1 MSKVIAISNQ
11 KGGVG
16 KTATALNLGIAIAR
30 QGEKVLLVDNDPQ
43 ADLTACLGWRQ
54 PDTLQTTLY
63 HLMQQSVSD
72 HPIQTDKAI
81 LHSDEGVD
89 LIPSSIE
96 LSDME
101 RSLVNT
107 MSREYVLA
115 SCLHDVRKDYDYILI
130 DCPPSFGMITIN
142 ALAASNSVLV
152 PVQAQ
157 YLSAKGMT
165 MLMQSVSK
173 VRRSINPNLQIDGIL
188 LTLTDSRTNLSRST
202 VDQVR
207 ELYQDTIHV
216 FDTEIPS
223 SVKVGESSVAGES
236 VLSYEKKNPVA
247 AAYKNLAKEVAELAT
262 KEKDRT
268 AADRAR

>member
-16 KTATALNLGIAIAR
+16 KTATALNLGTTLSM
-30 QGEKVLLVDNDPQ
+30 QGKKGLLVDNDPQ

-63 HLMQQSVSD
+63 HLMQQSIAD
-72 HPIQTDKAI
+72 QPIQTREAI

-101 RSLVNT
+101 MSLVNA

-115 SCLHDVRKDYDYILI
+115 SCLHSVRKDYEYVII
-130 DCPPSFGMITIN
+130 DCPPTLGMITIN
-142 ALAASNSVLV
+142 ALAASNSVIV

-165 MLMQSVSK
+165 MLMQTISK

-202 VDQVR
+202 VNQVR
-207 ELYQDTIHV
+207 ELYQDTIKV
-216 FDTEIPS
+216 FETEIPS
-223 SVKVGESSVAGES
+223 SVRVGESSITGES
-236 VLSYEKKNPVA
+236 ILSYDRKNP
-247 AAYKNLAKEVAELAT
+247 
-262 KEKDRT
+262 
-268 AADRAR
+268 

>member
-16 KTATALNLGIAIAR
+16 KTATTLNLGIALAM
-30 QGEKVLLVDNDPQ
+30 QNKKVLLVDNDPQ
-43 ADLTACLGWRQ
+43 ADLTACLGWQQ
-54 PDTLQTTLY
+54 PDTLQSTLY
-63 HLMQQSVSD
+63 HLMRQSIND
-72 HPIQTDKAI
+72 QPIQTDAAI
-81 LHSDEGVD
+81 LHSKENVD

-101 RSLVNT
+101 MSLVNA

-130 DCPPSFGMITIN
+130 DCPPTLGMITIN
-142 ALAASNSVLV
+142 ALAAANSVIV

-165 MLMQSVSK
+165 QLMQTISK
-173 VRRSINPNLQIDGIL
+173 VRRSINPNLQIDGLL

-202 VDQVR
+202 VEQVR
-207 ELYQDTIHV
+207 ELYQDTVHV

-223 SVKVGESSVAGES
+223 SVKVGESSIAGES
-236 VLSYEKKNPVA
+236 ILSYDRKNPVA
-247 AAYKNLAKEVAELAT
+247 AAYENLAKEVQQLA

-268 AADRAR
+268 PIDRTR